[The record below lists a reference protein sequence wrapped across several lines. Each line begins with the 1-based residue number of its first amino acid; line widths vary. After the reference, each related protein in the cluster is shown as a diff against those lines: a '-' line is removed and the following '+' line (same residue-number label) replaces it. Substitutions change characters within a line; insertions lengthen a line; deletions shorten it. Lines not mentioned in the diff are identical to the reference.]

1 MTMTTKSKLAV
12 MLAIATLGLASPAFA
27 QSFDPAIGTG
37 NNLPFGYQQTNND
50 GMPSAARKLYD
61 MVPSV
66 SAQSASSTANSNS
79 PAATGGGSTGYNQ
92 ELLIH

>member
-1 MTMTTKSKLAV
+1 MTTKSKLAV

-37 NNLPFGYQQTNND
+37 NNVPFSYQQTNH
-50 GMPSAARKLYD
+50 GVPSAARKLYD
-61 MVPSV
+61 MVPS
-66 SAQSASSTANSNS
+66 ASSTVNSNA
-79 PAATGGGSTGYNQ
+79 PADTGGGSTGYNQ